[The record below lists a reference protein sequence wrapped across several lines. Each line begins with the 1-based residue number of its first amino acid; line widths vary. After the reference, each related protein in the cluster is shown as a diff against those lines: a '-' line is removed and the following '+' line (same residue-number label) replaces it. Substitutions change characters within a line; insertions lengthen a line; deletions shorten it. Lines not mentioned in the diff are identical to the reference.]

1 MKFSAKD
8 ESQSKASLPGVSQS
22 EKFMKVK
29 ITKNDKNAMTSEEK
43 HLYHSK

>member
-1 MKFSAKD
+1 MKFA
-8 ESQSKASLPGVSQS
+8 
-22 EKFMKVK
+22 EKVMKVK